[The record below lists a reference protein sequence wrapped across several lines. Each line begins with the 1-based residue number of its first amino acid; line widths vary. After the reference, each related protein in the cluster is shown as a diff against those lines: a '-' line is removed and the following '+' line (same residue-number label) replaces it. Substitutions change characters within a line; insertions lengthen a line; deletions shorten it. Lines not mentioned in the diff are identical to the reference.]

1 MKYEFDYDRP
11 QALASLKPVSSIVEV
26 TTSMAVAGG
35 RVYGDGVYSKGD
47 SCCGFAYLPRAI
59 VDWWEK
65 HLGLSSTI
73 GIPQELDSAFRKG
86 YIDAFNLAT
95 YDQVTVLRTNAQ
107 LEE

>member
-11 QALASLKPVSSIVEV
+11 QALASLKPVSSVAEV
-26 TTSMAVAGG
+26 TTSMAVVGG

-59 VDWWEK
+59 VDWWETR
-65 HLGLSSTI
+65 LGLSSTI
-73 GIPQELDSAFRKG
+73 GIPQKLDIAFRQS
-86 YIDAFNLAT
+86 YVDAFNLAT
-95 YDQVTVLRTNAQ
+95 YNQVTVLRANAQ